1 VWLSCYISYSCE
13 FLTMFHLSLCSVSD
27 FHNSKHNTN
36 ARVDDR
42 TSMLLIEII
51 RGLSIGTKKV

>member
-1 VWLSCYISYSCE
+1 
-13 FLTMFHLSLCSVSD
+13 MFHLSLCSVSD